1 MKPSVLLVTF
11 ALAVAPANAALI
23 GFWGQDE
30 LSGPIIDLT
39 GNHPAGIATGSP
51 VYGLPGVPNGPYGA
65 INITAATGT
74 AIEYGPTVVDEFFTV
89 GTDNV
94 NPVMNLNFTDGF
106 TVMGWMNPYAPSVIN
121 RSYKVLSTGS
131 AAAADRGWGLAL
143 RLPQLD
149 GTGSSVRFTT
159 FGIADN
165 DSAPFSVTFGTWIH
179 LAATYNNGVITYFLN
194 GTMLDS
200 DTSSFGND
208 TASARL
214 VIGSRLGGNDVDQLN
229 GQLDGIRVYNTVL
242 TEAEIRAAAVESVS
256 VPEPSSAF
264 LGLTGLLAFT
274 RRRRP

>member
-1 MKPSVLLVTF
+1 MTF
-11 ALAVAPANAALI
+11 ALAVAPADAALI

-51 VYGLPGVPNGPYGA
+51 VYGLPGVPNGAYGA
-65 INITAATGT
+65 INITAATGA

-106 TVMGWMNPYAPSVIN
+106 TVMGWMNPYAPTLIN
-121 RSYKVLSTGS
+121 RSYKILSTGS
-131 AAAADRGWGLAL
+131 AAGVDRGWALAL
-143 RLPQLD
+143 RLTTLD
-149 GTGSSVRFTT
+149 GTGSSVRFTNY
-159 FGIADN
+159 GVADN
-165 DSAPFSVTFGTWIH
+165 DSAQFSIAFGTWIH
-179 LAATYNNGVITYFLN
+179 LAATFNNGVITYFLN

-200 DTSSFGND
+200 DTNSFGNE
-208 TASARL
+208 TANGRL
-214 VIGSRLGGNDVDQLN
+214 TVGSRLGGNDADQMN

-242 TEAEIRAAAVESVS
+242 SEAEIQTAAVESVS

-264 LGLTGLLAFT
+264 LGLTGLLALV
-274 RRRRP
+274 RRRRPR